1 MRDPGEQLNRIQN
14 AMTKIAGY
22 VQKGRQAFDAA
33 EDFQLSIIYYLQTIS
48 EAARAIP
55 QEFQKRHP
63 EIPWK
68 QFIDFQ
74 NYIIHYYREIDRD
87 ALWGIACNTLPLF
100 ESSIDAVLAEVAKPS
115 NRSSATTSSNKERT
129 TAQLERLLKDKRDDI
144 LSIAK
149 QYGVSNVRIFGSIA
163 RGEADTESDIDLL
176 VDVAPGRTLFD
187 LNEFLVD
194 LQGLLGH
201 DVDVL
206 TEKGLNNR
214 MRERVMKEAIPL

>member
-1 MRDPGEQLNRIQN
+1 MRNPSEQLNRMQN
-14 AMTKIAGY
+14 AITKIAGY
-22 VQKGRQAFDAA
+22 VQKGRQRFDIE
-33 EDFQLSIIYYLQTIS
+33 EDIQLSIIYYLQTIS

-55 QEFQKRHP
+55 QEFQIRHP

-87 ALWGIACNTLPLF
+87 ALWNIASNTLPLF
-100 ESSIDAVLAEVAKPS
+100 EATIDAVLAEVVKPS
-115 NRSSATTSSNKERT
+115 DRSSTTTSSNKKRT
-129 TAQLERLLKDKRDDI
+129 TAQLERLLKDKREDI

-149 QYGVSNVRIFGSIA
+149 QYGISNVRVFGSIV

-187 LNEFLVD
+187 LSEFLVD
-194 LQGLLGH
+194 LQGLLEH
-201 DVDVL
+201 DVDIL
-206 TEKGLNNR
+206 TEKGLNDR